1 MENFAHLVIFFKKK
15 KEQKDYNHFDH
26 CAVLFFAVVP
36 LILYKVTFVIPDSQ
50 EAWRMEK
57 TTVAKTSS
65 SYSRER

>member
-36 LILYKVTFVIPDSQ
+36 LTDLIQSHICNTWFTGSLKDGKNNSG
-50 EAWRMEK
+50 
-57 TTVAKTSS
+57 
-65 SYSRER
+65 